1 MAKGYVVYNPL
12 AGNGQAQADAQL
24 LQVILDEELEYYD
37 ITRITNYEAFIGGME
52 REDYLVVVGGDGT
65 LNRFVNDTDGLE
77 ISQEILYFPTGTGND
92 FAKDIGMG
100 ENPRPITEY
109 LKNLPSVEVNG
120 KHYRFINGVGF
131 GIDGYCCQVGDELR
145 KIPGKKVNYTGIAIK
160 GLLLYFAPRN
170 ATVTVDGKEYT
181 YKKVWIA
188 PTMHGKFYGG
198 GMIPTYLN
206 LNSLGLLNTPWV
218 MFVPAAISV
227 TNFIIMRNYFTH
239 SVPGELIE
247 AAYME
252 GATELQT
259 LTKIVLPLSK
269 PILSVL
275 SIYYMSGH
283 WNAYF
288 SAIIYLSDEK
298 LMPLQVFLRR
308 ILIMGGMEG
317 MSTGSTMTDSLIY
330 ESLKYGV
337 IVVSTLPMLVGYLL
351 VQKSFKKGIMMGSLK
366 G

>member
-1 MAKGYVVYNPL
+1 MNRIGKKKFNSDTVFNIVVYTIAISMAALWMYPLIYVVSASFSAPESL
-12 AGNGQAQADAQL
+12 LNGDVVL
-24 LQVILDEELEYYD
+24 LPKNFNFGAYKYIFQDSGILTGYRNTIFYS
-37 ITRITNYEAFIGGME
+37 
-52 REDYLVVVGGDGT
+52 VVGT
-65 LNRFVNDTDGLE
+65 IYNMLLTICAAYPL
-77 ISQEILYFPTGTGND
+77 S
-92 FAKDIGMG
+92 
-100 ENPRPITEY
+100 RPDLRGRGALTVMIT
-109 LKNLPSVEVNG
+109 
-120 KHYRFINGVGF
+120 F
-131 GIDGYCCQVGDELR
+131 
-145 KIPGKKVNYTGIAIK
+145 
-160 GLLLYFAPRN
+160 
-170 ATVTVDGKEYT
+170 
-181 YKKVWIA
+181 
-188 PTMHGKFYGG
+188 TMFFGG

-239 SVPGELIE
+239 SVPSELIE

-252 GATELQT
+252 GATEMQT

>member
-1 MAKGYVVYNPL
+1 MNRIGKKQFNSDTVFNIVVYTIAIGMAVIWMYPL
-12 AGNGQAQADAQL
+12 IFVVSASFSAPEAL
-24 LQVILDEELEYYD
+24 LSGEVVLFPKDFNFSAYKYIFQDSGILTGYRNTIFYS
-37 ITRITNYEAFIGGME
+37 
-52 REDYLVVVGGDGT
+52 VVGTIYNMLLTICAAYPLSRPDLKGRG
-65 LNRFVNDTDGLE
+65 GL
-77 ISQEILYFPTGTGND
+77 TV
-92 FAKDIGMG
+92 M
-100 ENPRPITEY
+100 IT
-109 LKNLPSVEVNG
+109 
-120 KHYRFINGVGF
+120 F
-131 GIDGYCCQVGDELR
+131 
-145 KIPGKKVNYTGIAIK
+145 
-160 GLLLYFAPRN
+160 
-170 ATVTVDGKEYT
+170 
-181 YKKVWIA
+181 
-188 PTMHGKFYGG
+188 TMFFGG

-227 TNFIIMRNYFTH
+227 TNFIIMRNYFTN

-288 SAIIYLSDEK
+288 SAIIYLSDEN

-337 IVVSTLPMLVGYLL
+337 IVVSTLPMLIGYLL